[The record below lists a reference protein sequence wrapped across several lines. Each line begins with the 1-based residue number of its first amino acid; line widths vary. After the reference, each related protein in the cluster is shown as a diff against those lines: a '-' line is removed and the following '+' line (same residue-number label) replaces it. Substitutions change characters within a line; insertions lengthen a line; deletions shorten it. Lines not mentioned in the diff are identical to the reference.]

1 MERNRCARQATSS
14 KYNHHR
20 AADVANATINAAPI
34 ATSICVADAVA
45 PVTTIDSPSAM
56 MMNSWNR
63 SAKCAGSISQSV
75 SQRGIYRVAKK

>member
-1 MERNRCARQATSS
+1 MARS
-14 KYNHHR
+14 
-20 AADVANATINAAPI
+20 NAG
-34 ATSICVADAVA
+34 ADAVA

-75 SQRGIYRVAKK
+75 VAERPSRGVQ